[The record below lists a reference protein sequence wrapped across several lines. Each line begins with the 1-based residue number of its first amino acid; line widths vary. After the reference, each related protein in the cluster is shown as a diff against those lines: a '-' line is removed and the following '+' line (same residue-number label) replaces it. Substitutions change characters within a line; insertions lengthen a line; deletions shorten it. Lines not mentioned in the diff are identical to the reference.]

1 VKTACQPDKVKH
13 MEHFYDKKHKLLLK
27 MKGKVQ
33 ELQTLLSLLSEHEE
47 TAPAGDCSE
56 FYNLGI
62 ALDEVTGEVDA
73 LTDAV
78 SALL

>member
-1 VKTACQPDKVKH
+1 
-13 MEHFYDKKHKLLLK
+13 MEHFYTKKLRLLTE
-27 MKGKVQ
+27 MKGKAQ

-62 ALDEVTGEVDA
+62 SLDETQELVNG

-78 SALL
+78 LPLIPKEVT

>member
-1 VKTACQPDKVKH
+1 
-13 MEHFYDKKHKLLLK
+13 MEQFYTKKHRLLTQ
-27 MKGKVQ
+27 MQGKVQ

-62 ALDEVTGEVDA
+62 SLDETQGFIND

-78 SALL
+78 VPLTRN